1 MIKWKFYNIDYLQ
14 VRAIFIESLRAS
26 LSSGMSSKV
35 EFGDALLLLFVFI
48 ILRFSPATML
58 WLLLM
63 WLLWRLLLLL
73 LLFVSPRIFR
83 SIIDISVDEVGIV
96 VYNVI
101 YLAAAKRH
109 TSKSSCDVTTPMCD
123 AVTRLNCSSSF
134 SVLTQA
140 LSNDNY

>member
-58 WLLLM
+58 

-140 LSNDNY
+140 LSNDNYYFFGH